1 MTMKANGGEYKTGAN
16 ISRFRVLGSQR
27 EQHNFN
33 RGYYKTVSKIFFFIN
48 FKTEQ

>member
-16 ISRFRVLGSQR
+16 ISRFR